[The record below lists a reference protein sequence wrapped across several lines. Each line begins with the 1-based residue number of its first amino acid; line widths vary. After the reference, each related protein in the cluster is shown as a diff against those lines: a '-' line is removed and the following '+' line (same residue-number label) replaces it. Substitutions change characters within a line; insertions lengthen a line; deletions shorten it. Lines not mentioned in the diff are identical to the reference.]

1 MCSLL
6 GTFNLGMKKIMLV
19 PSILDYNPYA
29 KRDISLLKEIF
40 QTLMSYPSTL
50 LSIMFV
56 YVHIFPIFVSTI
68 LFKYGITVGRDHTFV

>member
-6 GTFNLGMKKIMLV
+6 GTINLGMKKIMLV
-19 PSILDYNPYA
+19 PSILDYNPYT

-40 QTLMSYPSTL
+40 QTLMSYPSRL
-50 LSIMFV
+50 LSIIFV